1 MTKYNDEEMAKYAKT
16 FNQLCEKNKIGL
28 QALIYYWKW
37 VSITYQKF
45 FLIIDV
51 TQKDILCLNNK

>member
-28 QALIYYWKW
+28 QALIYY
-37 VSITYQKF
+37 
-45 FLIIDV
+45 
-51 TQKDILCLNNK
+51 